1 MPNGFC
7 LIQIPFYGFVANVSI
22 SHDTH
27 MHSMR
32 PRLMGFRFLQ
42 RARAKPSFG
51 TVKSSI
57 LMLKRTDDIC
67 QFYNYPG
74 DRRNEESRSGVLCF
88 FLL

>member
-7 LIQIPFYGFVANVSI
+7 PIQVPFYGFMANVSI

-27 MHSMR
+27 THSMR
-32 PRLMGFRFLQ
+32 LRPSLQ
-42 RARAKPSFG
+42 RAQAKPSFG
-51 TVKSSI
+51 TAKLSI

-74 DRRNEESRSGVLCF
+74 NRLDEESWSGVPCF